1 MRIVVVG
8 AGVVGFHLA
17 ERLSAESHKMTII
30 DSNSEL
36 IQRIDDRLNVQA
48 IQGNAA
54 SLRILRQAKVDSADL
69 VIAVTDRDETNIT
82 VSLLAKHL
90 GASKCVV
97 RLRNSELSGNAELM
111 EKCGA
116 DASVNPI
123 AVTAE
128 KIQRLVQHPGAF
140 VRLEVLWAGC
150 EAEMRGFDDATA
162 VFWPRLLM
170 FVEEMCQT

>member
-30 DSNSEL
+30 DSDGEL
-36 IQRIDDRLNVQA
+36 IHRIDDRLNVQA

-54 SLRILRQAKVDSADL
+54 SPRILRQAKVDSADL

-90 GASKCVV
+90 GAAKCVV
-97 RLRNSELSGNAELM
+97 RLRTAELSGNSQLM
-111 EKCGA
+111 EKYGA
-116 DASVNPI
+116 DATVNPI
-123 AVTAE
+123 APKASIGTPSSARASTAP
-128 KIQRLVQHPGAF
+128 L
-140 VRLEVLWAGC
+140 
-150 EAEMRGFDDATA
+150 
-162 VFWPRLLM
+162 
-170 FVEEMCQT
+170 